1 MMQQKLPKGFV
12 PVMISTFKED
22 HSLDLEGIA
31 RLTEM
36 YIQTGSVGLF
46 ANCLSSEMYELSR
59 AERLSLIETVIK
71 TAAGRVPVV
80 ATGTLGD
87 TIEEMADFSKAI
99 YALGVDA
106 VIVLNNL
113 MVKEEESD
121 AIFLQHMHHF
131 MDLTPGIPF
140 GIYECPV
147 PYKRLISQ
155 EVLED
160 LLPSGRLVYHK
171 DTSLDI
177 AKVALRIRTA
187 QGYNFGL
194 YDAYMGHAVSALKAG
209 AMGLSC
215 IQGNYFPELIAWLC
229 ANFNAP
235 DKENQV
241 ALVQKF
247 YLDNM
252 DVMHTVYP
260 TSAKYVLQKRGF
272 PIRLTTRREVG
283 HLTPKETSAL
293 DQLIQDYLKLP
304 MVKSLDFAP
313 LV

>member
-1 MMQQKLPKGFV
+1 MQQKLPKGFV

-22 HSLDLEGIA
+22 HSLDLDGIA

-46 ANCLSSEMYELSR
+46 ANCLSSEMYELTR
-59 AERLSLIETVIK
+59 VERLSLIETVVK

-87 TIEEMADFSKAI
+87 SIEEMADFSRAI

-121 AIFLQHMHHF
+121 AEFLKHMHRF

-171 DTSLDI
+171 DTSLDL

-194 YDAYMGHAVSALKAG
+194 YDAYMGHAVSVLKAG

-215 IQGNYFPELIAWLC
+215 IQGNYFPELIVWLC
-229 ANFNAP
+229 ENFNTSG
-235 DKENQV
+235 KEEQV
-241 ALVQKF
+241 DIVQKF
-247 YLDNM
+247 FIDHM

-272 PIRLTTRREVG
+272 PIRLATRRDVG
-283 HLTPKETSAL
+283 KLTPKETSAL
-293 DQLIQDYLKLP
+293 DQLIESYLKLP
-304 MVKSLDFAP
+304 MVKTLALGRLD
-313 LV
+313 

>member
-22 HSLDLEGIA
+22 HSLDLDGIA

-46 ANCLSSEMYELSR
+46 ANCLSSEMYELTR
-59 AERLSLIETVIK
+59 VERLSLIETVVK

-87 TIEEMADFSKAI
+87 SIEEMADFSRAI

-121 AIFLQHMHHF
+121 AEFLKHMHRF

-171 DTSLDI
+171 DTSLDL

-194 YDAYMGHAVSALKAG
+194 YDAYMGHAVSVLKAG

-215 IQGNYFPELIAWLC
+215 IQGNYFPELIVWLC
-229 ANFNAP
+229 ENFNTSG
-235 DKENQV
+235 KEEQV
-241 ALVQKF
+241 DIVQKF
-247 YLDNM
+247 FIDHM

-272 PIRLTTRREVG
+272 PIRLATRRDVG
-283 HLTPKETSAL
+283 KLTPKETSAL
-293 DQLIQDYLKLP
+293 DQLIESYLKLP
-304 MVKSLDFAP
+304 MVKTLALGRLD
-313 LV
+313 